1 MRGRRRRR
9 RRIEEEAERMQMR
22 NRRRS
27 RLLLSPRMA
36 VTALIKALTAEW
48 AYTTHT
54 CTHVIADEQRWQ
66 RAARFGENIGYRM
79 KGGAP

>member
-1 MRGRRRRR
+1 MRGRRRR

-22 NRRRS
+22 NRR
-27 RLLLSPRMA
+27 LLPLPSPRVA

-48 AYTTHT
+48 AYTRTR
-54 CTHVIADEQRWQ
+54 THVIADEQRWQ